1 MFQVINGVG
10 AGSPTLINFSRTT
23 PKGDSFSTG
32 ATTSS
37 TPAANIFTI
46 ASPTT
51 VTWTA
56 HGLVTATMVYFTS
69 AGTLPTGVVSGT
81 IYYVCSANNTANA
94 FQISSTRAN
103 AVAGTCDINA
113 TGSQSGNETAF
124 QPSVFLLTIAGVN
137 GLATGIWTQQQ

>member
-1 MFQVINGVG
+1 
-10 AGSPTLINFSRTT
+10 
-23 PKGDSFSTG
+23 
-32 ATTSS
+32 
-37 TPAANIFTI
+37 
-46 ASPTT
+46 
-51 VTWTA
+51 
-56 HGLVTATMVYFTS
+56 MVYFTS